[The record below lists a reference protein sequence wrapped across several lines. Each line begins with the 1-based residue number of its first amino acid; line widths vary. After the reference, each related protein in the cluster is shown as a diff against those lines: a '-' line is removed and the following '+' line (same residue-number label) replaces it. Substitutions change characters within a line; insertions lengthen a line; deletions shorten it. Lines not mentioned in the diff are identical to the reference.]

1 MPNRGVGNFPPAVC
15 IGKHGTQWLMSFRHS
30 HQLLEILRT
39 TLAKIEKDPSVESS
53 DEEMAKLR
61 RVLVRWIAE
70 AEAVDSP
77 SSIATSAP
85 AETVSTSAVPV
96 PPAKKAI
103 ELAVA
108 LITSPPAPKAAD
120 DHDGPPINDPAS
132 A

>member
-1 MPNRGVGNFPPAVC
+1 
-15 IGKHGTQWLMSFRHS
+15 MSFRHS